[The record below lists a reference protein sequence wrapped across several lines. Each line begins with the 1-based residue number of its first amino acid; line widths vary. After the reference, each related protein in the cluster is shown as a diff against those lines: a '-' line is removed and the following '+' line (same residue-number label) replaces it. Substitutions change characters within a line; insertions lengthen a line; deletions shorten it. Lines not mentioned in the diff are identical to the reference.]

1 MAAEASRSAGALTPP
16 AAPAAVPLAPEP
28 AVDARTWIAIFAAI
42 LGVFMAIL
50 DIQVT
55 NASLRE
61 IRGSLSA
68 TVEEGSWMTT
78 AYLAAEVVVIPLTAF
93 FVRVFSARV
102 YMLGNVALFL
112 VFSTLCGYA
121 WNLPSMIVF
130 RALQGFTGGA
140 LIPTAMTLILTRLPP
155 SKRTIGLAW
164 LMLSSTMAPAF
175 GPTLGGIL
183 TNLYG
188 WPSIFFI
195 NWAPGMLMLAGLAYG
210 LGREPLQLKLL
221 READWLA
228 IASMT
233 IGLGSLIVFLEE
245 GNSKDWFASDL
256 IRGCGLAALLGI
268 VAWVAILQTRD
279 KPFVNLSLFARRT
292 FGVSS
297 LVGAAAGMGLYG
309 STFVL
314 PLFLSEI
321 AGYNSLRIGEVIMWM
336 GLPQIVMMPLA
347 AAFAKRVDNR
357 VLCSIGLLL
366 FAGSCFMNSTM
377 DATTGYDQLV
387 FSQVL
392 RALGQP
398 LIVLTLSNFAIH
410 RVELANLSSASG
422 LYNMARIL
430 GGAVGTAILATTIT
444 LREHFHSARLGES
457 VSLFSGTVQERLE
470 QLTGRFVAQGSDP
483 VSAGQQ
489 AMVALDH
496 LVRRES
502 YVMAYNDCFF
512 ILGCVL
518 TGSIAVMWL
527 ADRVIAGGK

>member
-1 MAAEASRSAGALTPP
+1 MNAVTDSEKVVLPRSGTGAQ
-16 AAPAAVPLAPEP
+16 AQAPE
-28 AVDARTWIAIFAAI
+28 VDGRTWIAIYAAI

-68 TVEEGSWMTT
+68 TQEEGSWMTT
-78 AYLAAEVVVIPLTAF
+78 AYLAAEVIAIPLTAF
-93 FVRVFSARV
+93 FVRVFGARV
-102 YMLGNVALFL
+102 YMVGNSALFL
-112 VFSTLCGYA
+112 LFSTLCGYA
-121 WNLPSMIVF
+121 WNLPSMIIF

-140 LIPTAMTLILTRLPP
+140 LIPTAMTLILTRLPAH
-155 SKRTIGLAW
+155 KRAGGLAW
-164 LMLSSTMAPAF
+164 LMLASTIAPAF

-183 TNLYG
+183 TNFYG

-195 NWAPGMLMLAGLAYG
+195 NWGPGVLMVAGLAYG
-210 LGREPLQLKLL
+210 LGRDKLQLSLL
-221 READWLA
+221 READWQA
-228 IASMT
+228 IGAMAV
-233 IGLGSLIVFLEE
+233 GLGSLIVFLEE
-245 GNSKDWFASDL
+245 GNSKDWFASPL
-256 IRGCGLAALLGI
+256 IRASFVLAAAGI
-268 VAWVAILQTRD
+268 VAWVALLLKRS
-279 KPFVNLSLFARRT
+279 KPFVNLGLFARRT

-321 AGYNSLRIGEVIMWM
+321 AGYNTLRIGEVIMWM
-336 GLPQIVMMPLA
+336 GLPQIVMMPVA
-347 AAFAKRVDNR
+347 AVLAKRFDNR
-357 VLCSIGLLL
+357 VICTAGLLL
-366 FAGSCFMNSTM
+366 FAASCFMNARM
-377 DATTGYDQLV
+377 DASTGHDQLV
-387 FSQVL
+387 MSQVL

-410 RVELANLSSASG
+410 RVELPNLSSASS
-422 LYNMARIL
+422 LYNMSRIL

-444 LREHFHSARLGES
+444 LREHLHSARIGES
-457 VSLFSGTVQERLE
+457 VSLFSNATHERLD
-470 QLTGRFVAQGSDP
+470 QL
-483 VSAGQQ
+483 SAGFVLHSGDAAGAQQQ
-489 AMVALDH
+489 AVAVLDR

-518 TGSIAVMWL
+518 LVSIAAIWL
-527 ADRVIAGGK
+527 ADRVVAQGK

>member
-1 MAAEASRSAGALTPP
+1 MNAVIRGEASSPPHPGAGAQ
-16 AAPAAVPLAPEP
+16 AQEVSS
-28 AVDARTWIAIFAAI
+28 RTWIAIYAAI

-68 TVEEGSWMTT
+68 TQEEGSWMTT
-78 AYLAAEVVVIPLTAF
+78 AYLAAEVIAIPLTAF
-93 FVRVFSARV
+93 FVRVFGARA
-102 YMLGNVALFL
+102 YMVGNSVLFL

-121 WNLPSMIVF
+121 WNLPSMIIF

-140 LIPTAMTLILTRLPP
+140 LIPTAMTLILTRLPQD
-155 SKRTIGLAW
+155 KRAAGLAW
-164 LMLSSTMAPAF
+164 LMLSSTIAPAF

-183 TNLYG
+183 TNFYG

-195 NWAPGMLMLAGLAYG
+195 NWIPGVLMVAGLAYG
-210 LGREPLQLKLL
+210 LGRDAVQLSVL

-228 IASMT
+228 IACMT
-233 IGLGSLIVFLEE
+233 VGLGSLIVFLEE
-245 GNSKDWFASDL
+245 GNSKDWFSSTL
-256 IRGCGLAALLGI
+256 IRGCFALAVTGI
-268 VAWVAILQTRD
+268 VAWVAILLKRG
-279 KPFVNLSLFARRT
+279 KPFVNLALFARRT

-297 LVGAAAGMGLYG
+297 VVGAAAGMGLYG

-321 AGYNSLRIGEVIMWM
+321 AGYNTLRIGEVIMWM
-336 GLPQIVMMPLA
+336 GLPQIIMMPVA
-347 AAFAKRVDNR
+347 AVLSKRFDNR
-357 VLCSIGLLL
+357 AICTAGLLL
-366 FAGSCFMNSTM
+366 FAASCFMNSRM
-377 DATTGYDQLV
+377 DASTGYDQLV
-387 FSQVL
+387 MSQVL

-398 LIVLTLSNFAIH
+398 LIVLSFYNLAIH
-410 RVELANLSSASG
+410 PVEKANQSSASTQ
-422 LYNMARIL
+422 YNKSRIL

-444 LREHFHSARLGES
+444 LREHFHSARIGES
-457 VSLFSGTVQERLE
+457 VSRFSAAAQERLD
-470 QLTGRFVAQGSDP
+470 QLTGYFLASSGDP
-483 VSAGQQ
+483 VNAQQQ
-489 AMVALDH
+489 AIAALDR

-518 TGSIAVMWL
+518 LASVAVIWL
-527 ADRVIAGGK
+527 ADRVVAAGK

>member
-1 MAAEASRSAGALTPP
+1 MTHTSAEVS
-16 AAPAAVPLAPEP
+16 PEP
-28 AVDARTWIAIFAAI
+28 VVSPRTWIAIFAAI

-68 TVEEGSWMTT
+68 TQEEASWMTT
-78 AYLAAEVVVIPLTAF
+78 AYLAAEVMVIPLTAF
-93 FVRVFSARV
+93 FVRVFGARA
-102 YMLGNVALFL
+102 YMQGNVALFL

-121 WNLPSMIVF
+121 WNLPAMIIF

-140 LIPTAMTLILTRLPP
+140 LIPTAMTLILTQLPP
-155 SKRTIGLAW
+155 GKRTIGLAW

-183 TNLYG
+183 TNFYG

-195 NWAPGMLMLAGLAYG
+195 NWLPGVLMLAGLTYG
-210 LGREPLQLKLL
+210 MVRGPMQLKLL

-228 IASMT
+228 ISAMML
-233 IGLGSLIVFLEE
+233 GLGALIVFLEE
-245 GNSKDWFASDL
+245 GNSKDWFASEL
-256 IRGCGLAALLGI
+256 IRSCALLAVLGL
-268 VAWVAILQTRD
+268 VAWPAILLSSD
-279 KPFVNLSLFARRT
+279 KPFINLTLFARRT

-321 AGYNSLRIGEVIMWM
+321 AGYNSLQIGEVIMWM
-336 GLPQIVMMPLA
+336 GLPQILMMPLA
-347 AAFAKRVDNR
+347 AKYSKRMDNR
-357 VLCSIGLLL
+357 IICSLGLLL

-377 DATTGYDQLV
+377 DASTGYDQLIT
-387 FSQVL
+387 SQVL

-398 LIVLTLSNFAIH
+398 LIVLTLSNFALH
-410 RVELANLSSASG
+410 RVEAANLSSASS
-422 LYNMARIL
+422 LYNMARII
-430 GGAVGTAILATTIT
+430 GGAIGTAVLASTIT
-444 LREHFHSARLGES
+444 VREHFHSMRVGES
-457 VSLFSGTVQERLE
+457 VSLFSDAVQERLE
-470 QLTGRFVAQGSDP
+470 RLTGQALARDSDP
-483 VSAGQQ
+483 INTQQQ
-489 AMVALDH
+489 AFAAIDH

-502 YVMAYNDCFF
+502 YVMAYNDSFF

-518 TGSIAVMWL
+518 LASVAVMWM
-527 ADRVIAGGK
+527 ADRVVAGGK

>member
-1 MAAEASRSAGALTPP
+1 MAAMAEKTAVAARPMPPP
-16 AAPAAVPLAPEP
+16 AAVLPLPEP
-28 AVDARTWIAIFAAI
+28 AVDTRTWIAIFAAI

-61 IRGSLSA
+61 IRGALSA

-78 AYLAAEVVVIPLTAF
+78 SYLAAEVVVIPLTAF
-93 FVRVFSARV
+93 FVRVFGARV
-102 YMLGNVALFL
+102 YMLGNVVLFL

-175 GPTLGGIL
+175 GPTLGGVL
-183 TNLYG
+183 TNFYG

-195 NWAPGMLMLAGLAYG
+195 NWAPGVLMLGGLAYG
-210 LGREPLQLKLL
+210 LAREPLQLKLL

-228 IASMT
+228 IAAMT
-233 IGLGSLIVFLEE
+233 VGLGSLIVFLEE

-256 IRGCGLAALLGI
+256 IRACALAALLGI
-268 VAWVAILQTRD
+268 VAWVAILQTRS
-279 KPFVNLSLFARRT
+279 KPFVNLALFARRT

-321 AGYNSLRIGEVIMWM
+321 AGYNSLQIGEVIMWM

-347 AAFAKRVDNR
+347 AAFAKRFDNR
-357 VLCSIGLLL
+357 VICSLGLLL
-366 FAGSCFMNSTM
+366 FAGSCFMNATM

-410 RVELANLSSASG
+410 RIEAANLSSASG
-422 LYNMARIL
+422 LYNMSRIL
-430 GGAVGTAILATTIT
+430 GGAVGTAVLATTIT
-444 LREHFHSARLGES
+444 WREHFHSARIGES
-457 VSLFSGTVQERLE
+457 VSLFSDAVQERLG
-470 QLTGRFVAQGSDP
+470 QLGSQFLAGSGDP
-483 VSAGQQ
+483 VAAQQQ
-489 AMVALDH
+489 ALTALDH
-496 LVRRES
+496 LVRREA
-502 YVMAYNDCFF
+502 YVLAYTDSFF

-518 TGSIAVMWL
+518 LASIAVMWL
-527 ADRVIAGGK
+527 ADRVVAGGK

>member
-1 MAAEASRSAGALTPP
+1 VQSESA
-16 AAPAAVPLAPEP
+16 VS
-28 AVDARTWIAIFAAI
+28 ARTWIAISAAI

-68 TVEEGSWMTT
+68 TQEEGSWMTT
-78 AYLAAEVVVIPLTAF
+78 SYLAAEVVVIPLSAF
-93 FVRVFSARV
+93 FVRVFGARA
-102 YMLGNVALFL
+102 YMLGNTALFL

-121 WNLPSMIVF
+121 WNLPSMIAF

-155 SKRTIGLAW
+155 SKRTVGLAW

-183 TNLYG
+183 TNFYG

-195 NWAPGMLMLAGLAYG
+195 NWIPGVLMLAGLAYG
-210 LGREPLQLKLL
+210 LSRESMQLKLL
-221 READWLA
+221 READWPA
-228 IASMT
+228 IGSMM

-245 GNSKDWFASDL
+245 GNSKDWFASDFIRVCL
-256 IRGCGLAALLGI
+256 ILAVAGI
-268 VAWVAILQTRD
+268 TAWVAILLLRG
-279 KPFVNLSLFARRT
+279 KPFINLTLFARRT
-292 FGVSS
+292 FGASS

-321 AGYNSLRIGEVIMWM
+321 AGYNSLQIGEVIMWM
-336 GLPQIVMMPLA
+336 GLPQIVMMPVA
-347 AAFAKRVDNR
+347 AKLSKRYDNR
-357 VLCSIGLLL
+357 LICSAGLLL
-366 FAGSCFMNSTM
+366 FAASCFLNAGM
-377 DATTGYDQLV
+377 DATTGRDQLIL
-387 FSQVL
+387 SQVL

-398 LIVLTLSNFAIH
+398 LILLTLSNFAIH
-410 RVELANLSSASG
+410 RIEAAKLSSASG

-430 GGAVGTAILATTIT
+430 GGAVGTAVLATAIT
-444 LREHFHSARLGES
+444 TREHFHSARIGES
-457 VSLFSGTVQERLE
+457 VSAFSGEVQARL
-470 QLTGRFVAQGSDP
+470 AQWTDHFIAHAGDP
-483 VSAGQQ
+483 VAAGQQ
-489 AMVALDH
+489 ALAALDRV
-496 LVRRES
+496 VRREA

-512 ILGCVL
+512 MLGCL
-518 TGSIAVMWL
+518 LLGSIAVMWL
-527 ADRVIAGGK
+527 ADRVVAESK

>member
-1 MAAEASRSAGALTPP
+1 MNAVIRSQTSGLPLPATGAH
-16 AAPAAVPLAPEP
+16 AQAPE
-28 AVDARTWIAIFAAI
+28 VNRRTWIAIYAAI

-68 TVEEGSWMTT
+68 TQEEGSWMTT
-78 AYLAAEVVVIPLTAF
+78 AYLAAEVIAIPLTAF
-93 FVRVFSARV
+93 FVRVFGARA
-102 YMLGNVALFL
+102 YMVGNSALFL

-121 WNLPSMIVF
+121 WNLPSMIIF

-140 LIPTAMTLILTRLPP
+140 LIPAAMTLILTRLPP
-155 SKRTIGLAW
+155 DKRAAGLAW
-164 LMLSSTMAPAF
+164 LMLSSTIAPAF

-183 TNLYG
+183 TNFYG

-195 NWAPGMLMLAGLAYG
+195 NWVPGVLMLAGLAYG
-210 LGREPLQLKLL
+210 LGRETVQLSLL
-221 READWLA
+221 RDADWPA
-228 IASMT
+228 IGSMT
-233 IGLGSLIVFLEE
+233 VGLGSLIVFLEE
-245 GNSKDWFASDL
+245 GNSKDWFSSTL
-256 IRGCGLAALLGI
+256 IRGCFALAVAGI
-268 VAWVAILQTRD
+268 LAWVAILLTRG
-279 KPFVNLSLFARRT
+279 KPFVNLALFARRT

-321 AGYNSLRIGEVIMWM
+321 AGYNTLRIGEVIMWM
-336 GLPQIVMMPLA
+336 GLPQIVMMPVA
-347 AAFAKRVDNR
+347 AVLSKRFDNR
-357 VLCSIGLLL
+357 AICTAGLLL
-366 FAGSCFMNSTM
+366 FSASCFMNSRM
-377 DATTGYDQLV
+377 DANTGYDQLV
-387 FSQVL
+387 VSQVL

-410 RVELANLSSASG
+410 RVELPNLSSASS
-422 LYNMARIL
+422 LYNMSRIL

-444 LREHFHSARLGES
+444 LREHFHSARIGES
-457 VSLFSGTVQERLE
+457 VSLFSSATQERLDR
-470 QLTGRFVAQGSDP
+470 LSSYFVMHSGDAVD
-483 VSAGQQ
+483 ARRQ
-489 AMVALDH
+489 AIAVLDH

-518 TGSIAVMWL
+518 LVSIAVIWL
-527 ADRVIAGGK
+527 AERVVAAGK

>member
-1 MAAEASRSAGALTPP
+1 MGGTASNTTGPQPQTLAANAAPP
-16 AAPAAVPLAPEP
+16 ATAP
-28 AVDARTWIAIFAAI
+28 AVDGRTWIAIAAAI

-68 TVEEGSWMTT
+68 TVEEGSWLTT
-78 AYLAAEVVVIPLTAF
+78 SYLAAEVVVIPLAGYF
-93 FVRVFSARV
+93 MRVFGTRA

-112 VFSTLCGYA
+112 VFSPLCGYA
-121 WNLPSMIVF
+121 WNLQSMIVF

-140 LIPTAMTLILTRLPP
+140 LIPTAMTLILTRLPS

-164 LMLSSTMAPAF
+164 LMLSSTLAPAF

-195 NWAPGMLMLAGLAYG
+195 NWAPGVLMLAGLAYG
-210 LGREPLQLKLL
+210 LPRQPMQPKLL
-221 READWLA
+221 READWPA
-228 IASMT
+228 IGAMV

-245 GNSKDWFASDL
+245 GNRKDWFASEM
-256 IRGCGLAALLGI
+256 IRGCALAAALGI
-268 VAWVAILQTRD
+268 VAWVAILQTRS
-279 KPFVNLSLFARRT
+279 KPFVNLALFARRT

-314 PLFLSEI
+314 PLFLSEV
-321 AGYNSLRIGEVIMWM
+321 AGYNSLQIGEVIMWM
-336 GLPQIVMMPLA
+336 GLPQIVVMPLA
-347 AAFAKRVDNR
+347 AAFAKRIDNR
-357 VLCSIGLLL
+357 LLCSLGLLL
-366 FAGSCFMNSTM
+366 FAGSCFMNAGM

-410 RVELANLSSASG
+410 RIDAANLASASG
-422 LYNMARIL
+422 LYNMSRIL
-430 GGAVGTAILATTIT
+430 GGAIGTAVLATTIT
-444 LREHFHSARLGES
+444 WREHFHSARIGES
-457 VSLFSGTVQERLE
+457 VTLFSDAMQARLA
-470 QLTGRFVAQGSDP
+470 QLGNQFLAHSGDP
-483 VSAGQQ
+483 VAAQQQ
-489 AMVALDH
+489 ALTALDH
-496 LVRRES
+496 LVRREA
-502 YVMAYNDCFF
+502 YVMAYNDSFF

-518 TGSIAVMWL
+518 LGAIAVMWL
-527 ADRVIAGGK
+527 ADRVVAGGK